1 MTPRDAPSN
10 IFRMPIL
17 PIVEVPDP
25 ILSARAE
32 EVAAVTPEVRQ
43 LIDDMA
49 ETMYAAPGV
58 GLAAP
63 QVGRGVRVIVADLDL
78 AEADDQRGDEA
89 EPRRE
94 LYALVNPEIVV
105 REGVCMFEEGCLSVP
120 EFTLDVERAEHIV
133 VRGLDRDGN
142 PIEIEATGFPA
153 VVLQHEID
161 HLDGV
166 TLIDRV
172 SGLKRRLYLKKQIK
186 KKRADAAAH
195 GAT

>member
-1 MTPRDAPSN
+1 MA
-10 IFRMPIL
+10 IL

-25 ILSARAE
+25 VLSTRAV
-32 EVAAVTPEVRQ
+32 EVDAFTPDVRQ

-63 QVGRGVRVIVADLDL
+63 QVGRGIRVIVADLDL
-78 AEADDQRGDEA
+78 STPDDQRNDEC
-89 EPRRE
+89 ESRRA
-94 LYALVNPEIVV
+94 LYAVVNPEIVL
-105 REGVCMFEEGCLSVP
+105 REGACLFEEGCLSVP
-120 EFTLDVERAEHIV
+120 EFTLDVERSEHIV

-142 PIEIEATGFPA
+142 PQEIEALGFPS

-172 SGLKRRLYLKKQIK
+172 SGLKRRLYLKKQK
-186 KKRADAAAH
+186 KKKQADAAADS
-195 GAT
+195 AS